1 MFSKGISI
9 ITLSKYGVDTAIKIK
24 NALSGMEF
32 NCTVFAP
39 AKYMPKGITPMN
51 TKLGDFIK
59 NIFDKVD
66 AIISVM
72 AIGITVRAV
81 APCVK
86 DKRTDPAVVAV
97 DDLGKFAV
105 SLLSGH
111 LGGSNELT
119 KLIADKI
126 GATAVITTASDLLG
140 KKSVEELARELHC
153 KIKNFEGLLAVNS
166 AIVNKERVIVV
177 LTRDVSNLLGCIKD
191 FKTKVVDDVE
201 LAREIINEY
210 DAGIIITEED
220 LNEESKKPAV
230 VLHPKKIVVGIGSR
244 KNIDKEEIIKAITLA
259 LDRVNIPLDR
269 VNCLATAEI
278 KKGSSSIMEAAE
290 DLGWPIEIINME
302 NIKTLEHPDLSSPS
316 ETVKKK
322 VGVGG
327 VCEQAALIAAGSEA
341 SLLLKKT
348 KFVEGVTIAI
358 SRGE

>member
-1 MFSKGISI
+1 MFSKGVSI

-24 NALSGMEF
+24 NALSEMEYD
-32 NCTVFAP
+32 CTVFAP
-39 AKYMPKGITPMN
+39 AKYVTDGITPMN

-72 AIGITVRAV
+72 AIGITVRTI
-81 APCVK
+81 APCLK

-111 LGGSNELT
+111 LGGSNQLT
-119 KLIADKI
+119 KLISDGI
-126 GATAVITTASDLLG
+126 GASVVVTTASDLLG

-153 KIKNFEGLLAVNS
+153 KINNFEGLLPVNS
-166 AIVNKERVIVV
+166 AIVNKESVIVV
-177 LTRDVSNLLGCIKD
+177 LTEGVSYLLGFIED
-191 FKTKVVDDVE
+191 FETTVVDDVE
-201 LAREIINEY
+201 MAKEIINAY
-210 DAGIIITEED
+210 DAGIIITEE
-220 LNEESKKPAV
+220 NAKGESKKPIV
-230 VLHPKKIVVGIGSR
+230 YLNPMKIVVGIGSK
-244 KNIDKEEIIKAITLA
+244 KNINKEEITKAITLA
-259 LDRVNIPLDR
+259 LDRVNISLNR

-278 KKGSSSIMEAAE
+278 KKGSSIIEAAE
-290 DLGWPIEIINME
+290 NLELPIEIIDMHK
-302 NIKTLEHPDLSSPS
+302 IKTLKHADLSLPS
-316 ETVKKK
+316 EIVKRQ

-327 VCEQAALIAAGSEA
+327 VCEQAALIAAGKRA

-348 KFVEGVTIAI
+348 KFKEGVTIAI

>member
-9 ITLSKYGVDTAIKIK
+9 VALSRHGVDTAIMIK
-24 NALSGMEF
+24 NTLSEMEF
-32 NCTVFAP
+32 NCKVFAP
-39 AKYMPKGITPMN
+39 EKYTAKGISPMN
-51 TKLGDFIK
+51 AKLGDFIK

-66 AIISVM
+66 AIISVT

-86 DKRTDPAVVAV
+86 DKQIDPAVVAV

-126 GATAVITTASDLLG
+126 GATAVITTLSDLLG
-140 KKSVEELARELHC
+140 KKCVEELARELHC
-153 KIKNFEGLLAVNS
+153 RINNFEDLLAVNS
-166 AIVNKERVIVV
+166 AIVNEERVVVV
-177 LTRDVSNLLGCIKD
+177 LTRGVSNLRGRIKD
-191 FKTKVVDDVE
+191 FKIKVVDDIE
-201 LAREIINEY
+201 LAREIINDY
-210 DAGIIITEED
+210 YAGIIITEEN
-220 LNEESKKPAV
+220 LNGESNKPIV
-230 VLHPKKIVVGIGSR
+230 ILRPKKIVVGIGSR

-259 LDRVNIPLDR
+259 LDRVKIPLDR

-278 KKGSSSIMEAAE
+278 KKGSLSIIEAAE
-290 DLGWPIEIINME
+290 DLGWPIENINMQK
-302 NIKTLEHPDLSSPS
+302 IKTLEHPDLSPPS
-316 ETVKKK
+316 ETVKRK

-327 VCEQAALIAAGSEA
+327 VCEQAALIAAGDEA

-358 SRGE
+358 SRGG